1 MIDESLLKS
10 NFVGRDGFRW
20 WIGQIAPEE
29 VQKQLNKDAK
39 DGWGNR
45 LKVRIMGY
53 HPYSVAEL
61 PNEDLPWA
69 QILLSTS
76 DGTGAA
82 NYGTSHKVRP
92 GDIVFGF
99 FLDGDNAQIPVIS
112 GCFGRTDQVPS
123 EDYASPFIPFTG
135 YTTRIPNDG
144 SRIKKNEQSEETKKA
159 QESPYYLPPQTANSI
174 NQLAWFSG
182 TGDTLQ
188 LGTTKPGSKMEKIS
202 TELENAIKYLQ
213 DLKSF
218 PNLAQNWI
226 DDKVEELCDQISQ
239 KIQGIATEIVSG
251 VVNGTYEKLEPV
263 LQQGAE
269 KVYDTVNSATK
280 AATQSIS
287 TAHLAGVEA
296 QCATIEP
303 VKQLQKLIP
312 CLIVSIIES
321 LGGLI
326 SDMVCALLKNVANVV
341 SCVIDQ
347 FLGGLLNG
355 IIDLIISGMSAV
367 LGVLSLLLSF
377 SNFNLGNTI
386 RQLAE
391 GLLGISL
398 SLNCGEEE
406 TDPGVEKWTIGSGP
420 TQSSSFDINDILSF
434 ANNAKEIASELGLSG
449 LQAIIGPLDFLN
461 PEISD
466 PDFTGSGLSNCYG
479 GIPIVDN
486 PPSINIFGGGGSGA
500 SALPIF
506 GSIVGGTGSI
516 IGAILT
522 SGGSGYTYPPFVSIT
537 DNSGKGYGAVA
548 QSIIENGQVTAIVM
562 NSDGEGYTLGNQPQ
576 VGDIIGADGTGTGGT
591 PVTAGGTP
599 VTAGGTGGTP
609 VTAGGTPVTAGGIGG
624 TPVTAGGTG
633 GTPVTAGGTP
643 VTAGGTPVTA
653 GGTDGTPVTAGGTP
667 VTAGGIGGTPVTAG
681 GTGGTP
687 VTAGGTDGTPVTA
700 GGTPVTAGGTGGT
713 PVTAGGTGTTTI
725 TDQQNITIS
734 EVLIINPGYNY
745 QSGDTITDNFG
756 NEYNVVIDNGSIVSI
771 TPINISDITDLPIL
785 KVISKTGSGAKLK
798 PVFGFRTSFQGEIKQ
813 VIDCVV

>member
-53 HPYSVAEL
+53 HPYSVEEL

-82 NYGTSHKVRP
+82 NYGTNHKVRP
-92 GDIVFGF
+92 ADIVFGF

-123 EDYASPFIPFTG
+123 EDYVSPFIPFTG
-135 YTTRIPNDG
+135 YTTRIQNDG
-144 SRIKKNEQSEETKKA
+144 SRIKKNEQNAETKKA

-174 NQLAWFSG
+174 NQLAWSG
-182 TGDTLQ
+182 VIGDTLQ
-188 LGTTKPGSKMEKIS
+188 LGTTKAGSKMEKIS

-213 DLKSF
+213 DIKSF
-218 PNLAQNWI
+218 PNLASNWI
-226 DDKVEELCDQISQ
+226 DAKVEELCDQISQ

-251 VVNGTYEKLEPV
+251 AVNGTYERLEPA
-263 LQQGAE
+263 LQQGVAQ
-269 KVYDTVNSATK
+269 VYDVA
-280 AATQSIS
+280 AATVPNSKS
-287 TAHLAGVEA
+287 GAHLAGVEA
-296 QCATIEP
+296 QKATIEP
-303 VKQLQKLIP
+303 IKQLQKLIP
-312 CLIVSIIES
+312 CLIASIIES

-326 SDMVCALLKNVANVV
+326 SDMVCALLENVANVV
-341 SCVIDQ
+341 TCVIDQ

-355 IIDLIISGMSAV
+355 IIDLIIAGMSAV
-367 LGVLSLLLSF
+367 LGALSFILSF
-377 SNFNLGNTI
+377 SNFNLVDTVT
-386 RQLAE
+386 QLAS

-420 TQSSSFDINDILSF
+420 TQSSSFDINDILDL
-434 ANNAKEIASELGLSG
+434 ANTASGIASDPESGLSG
-449 LQAIIGPLDFLN
+449 IQGIIGPLDFLN
-461 PEISD
+461 PGISD
-466 PDFTGSGLSNCYG
+466 PDFIGSGLSNCFG
-479 GIPIVDN
+479 GIPTVCN
-486 PPSINIFGGGGSGA
+486 PPSINIFGGGGIGA

-506 GSIVGGTGSI
+506 GSISGDTGSI

-537 DNSGKGYGAVA
+537 DNCGKGYGAVA
-548 QSIIENGQVTAIVM
+548 QSVIENGQVTAIVM

-576 VGDIIGADGTGTGGT
+576 VGDIIGTGVDGDIIGTD
-591 PVTAGGTP
+591 
-599 VTAGGTGGTP
+599 
-609 VTAGGTPVTAGGIGG
+609 
-624 TPVTAGGTG
+624 
-633 GTPVTAGGTP
+633 
-643 VTAGGTPVTA
+643 
-653 GGTDGTPVTAGGTP
+653 GGTDAGSAD
-667 VTAGGIGGTPVTAG
+667 VL
-681 GTGGTP
+681 
-687 VTAGGTDGTPVTA
+687 
-700 GGTPVTAGGTGGT
+700 
-713 PVTAGGTGTTTI
+713 

-734 EVLIINPGYNY
+734 EVLILNPGYNY
-745 QSGDTITDNFG
+745 QSEDTVTDNFG

-785 KVISKTGSGAKLK
+785 RVVSKTGSGAKLK